1 MHKTEV
7 PEFIDA
13 ILATGT
19 PMMAVG
25 HDVYVFA
32 EADVPIEDFDRVV
45 NEVHGICERYGE
57 RDHLRYDIVAY
68 LRQIGRFIDD
78 DHSAQH

>member
-1 MHKTEV
+1 MNKTEIPKFV
-7 PEFIDA
+7 DE

-19 PMMAVG
+19 PIVAVG

-32 EADVPIEDFDRVV
+32 EADVQIEDLDRVE
-45 NEVHGICERYGE
+45 NEVHEVCERYGE
-57 RDHLRYDIVAY
+57 RDHLRQDIVAY

-78 DHSAQH
+78 QHLAQN